1 MAESNSNDTNAK
13 THTFGLRWVPRT
25 TGLILGFWAIAC
37 AFLAVV
43 VQLRHISEDLIKFVD
58 SYLLLFS
65 PNLAYASFLGLL
77 SATVTTRKRAGWW
90 ALMAFL
96 LLNLVATEG
105 ITRDFG
111 FKGVTASIIAASFLV
126 LVALSRRHFATRVRR
141 ASFLKGLLVLAVG
154 LAISVAAGL
163 ALVETFHGSL
173 PGNQRFAWTVNKVF
187 GGLIEN
193 SSFDGTTMDWVSDL
207 LGFFGAL
214 SLLAAVAVV
223 FQTQQIRAELRPAEE
238 EAVRALLAN
247 HGGND
252 SLGYFA
258 TRRDKAAVF
267 AKSGKAA
274 VMYRV
279 EIGVCLA
286 SGDPIGDPEAWPH
299 AIAAWQ
305 ALADGYGWS
314 QAVMGASEAGAHAY
328 EAAGLNAIQLGDEA
342 IIYTPTFSIEGNDM
356 HVVRQAVRRVE
367 KLGVTVRIRRHR
379 KVSALEMRHVI
390 DCAENWR
397 GDETERGFSMAL
409 GRLADP
415 ADGDCLL
422 VEALDDNGQ
431 LIALL
436 SFVPWGAGGVSLDLM
451 RRDPEAPNG
460 VIEFMVAEL
469 SRRGIAL
476 SIARIS
482 LNFAVFRAA
491 FEEGS
496 RIGAGPVLRA
506 WRRALILL
514 SRWWQLEAL
523 YRSNVKF
530 RPHWNPRYLCYDD
543 ARMLVRIGFAS
554 GIAEG
559 FVAIP
564 DRLRSHRSIRPAN
577 LSDAELHAIVAHQ
590 LAERQRSLAERP
602 VPEQMRARI
611 DKIDRVLA
619 AGEQPYPPAT
629 PISHRTTDIPRSAEG
644 EGVTVSGR
652 LVRIRDHGGVIFVD
666 VRDWSGDVQ
675 IVLERDR
682 LGREALAT
690 FSAWF
695 DLGDLADFTGT
706 VGITNSGQR
715 SVEAASWRMSA
726 KCLHPL
732 PDKWRGMSDPDSRVR
747 RRYLDL
753 AINEETRSLTRLRST
768 VLRQLRDSLQGRDFL
783 EVETPILQPI
793 HGGANARPFT
803 THINAYDLDLY
814 LRIAPELYLKR
825 LCVGGM
831 DRVFEIGRTFRNEG
845 ADSSHNPEFTIL
857 EAYQA
862 HSDYRVMLTLCREL
876 IQEAAVAVYGEA
888 IAMRLDGDGGFTPF
902 DISGDWPVLTV
913 REAVSLAVDT
923 VIDSTT
929 PAAVL
934 QQLCDNKSIV
944 WQDDWDAG
952 QLLLELYEQLV
963 EATTEAPTFYTDF
976 PVSVSPLTRSRDD
989 DPELVERWDLVAFG
1003 MELGTAYSE
1012 LTDPIEQRRRLRA
1025 QSIRA
1030 AQGDIEAMELDEDFL
1045 EALEYA
1051 MPPTGGLG
1059 MGVDRLVMLLTG
1071 RSIRETLPFPLT
1083 KPLRAG
1089 ERPGR

>member
-1 MAESNSNDTNAK
+1 MSNVT
-13 THTFGLRWVPRT
+13 LRWVPRT
-25 TGLILGFWAIAC
+25 AGLILGFWAIAC
-37 AFLAVV
+37 AFLAIVV
-43 VQLRHISEDLIKFVD
+43 PLRHMSEDLINFVD
-58 SYLLLFS
+58 NYVLLFS
-65 PNLAYASFLGLL
+65 PNLAYASFLGLV
-77 SATVTTRKRAGWW
+77 SAAVTTRKRAGWW

-105 ITRDFG
+105 LARDFG
-111 FKGVTASIIAASFLV
+111 FKGVTASLIAAFFLV

-154 LAISVAAGL
+154 LAISVAAGMT
-163 ALVETFHGSL
+163 LVETFHGSL

-193 SSFDGTTMDWVSDL
+193 SSFDGQPMDWVSDL

-223 FQTQQIRAELRPAEE
+223 FQSQRMRAELRPAEE

-258 TRRDKAAVF
+258 TRRDKAVVF

-299 AIAAWQ
+299 AVEAWQ
-305 ALADGYGWS
+305 SLADEYGWS

-342 IIYTPTFSIEGNDM
+342 IINTPTFSIEGSDM
-356 HVVRQAVRRVE
+356 HVVRQAVRRIE
-367 KLGVTVRIRRHR
+367 RLGVAARIRRHR
-379 KVSALEMRHVI
+379 KVSALEMRHVV
-390 DCAENWR
+390 DCAEKWR

-422 VEALDDNGQ
+422 VEALDADGQ

-530 RPHWNPRYLCYDD
+530 RPHWNPRFLCYDD

-564 DRLRSHRSIRPAN
+564 QRLRSHRSIRPAN
-577 LSDAELHAIVAHQ
+577 FSDEELHAIVAHQ

-602 VPEQMRARI
+602 VPEQMRARVG
-611 DKIDRVLA
+611 KIDRVLA
-619 AGEQPYPPAT
+619 GGEQPYPPAK
-629 PISHRTTDIPRSAEG
+629 PISHRSTDIPGSAEG
-644 EGVTVSGR
+644 AVVTVSGR

-666 VRDWSGDVQ
+666 LRDWSGDVQ

-682 LGREALAT
+682 LGEKALTT

-695 DLGDLADFTGT
+695 DLGDLADFTGI
-706 VGITNSGQR
+706 VGLTHSGQR
-715 SVEAASWRMSA
+715 SVNATSWRMSA

-747 RRYLDL
+747 RRYVDL
-753 AINEETRSLTRLRST
+753 AINAETRSLTRLRST
-768 VLRQLRDSLQGRDFL
+768 VLRQLRDSLQARDFL

-831 DRVFEIGRTFRNEG
+831 ESVFEIGRTFRNEG

-862 HSDYRVMLTLCREL
+862 HSDYQVMLTMCREV
-876 IQEAAVAVYGEA
+876 IQEAAAAVYGEQ
-888 IAMRLDGDGGFTPF
+888 IAMRPGDDGGFTPF
-902 DISGDWPVLTV
+902 DISGEWPVVTV
-913 REAVSLAVDT
+913 HEAVSAAVGT
-923 VIDSTT
+923 AIDSSTS
-929 PAAVL
+929 AEGL
-934 QQLCDNKSIV
+934 QQLCDGLSIA

-952 QLLLELYEQLV
+952 QLVVELYEQLV
-963 EATTEAPTFYTDF
+963 EANTEAPTFYTDF

-989 DPELVERWDLVAFG
+989 NPNLVERWDLVAFG

-1025 QSIRA
+1025 QSMRA

-1059 MGVDRLVMLLTG
+1059 MGVDRLVMLLSG

-1083 KPLRAG
+1083 KPL
-1089 ERPGR
+1089 PQGR

>member
-1 MAESNSNDTNAK
+1 MAESDPDDANAK
-13 THTFGLRWVPRT
+13 TRTFALRWVPRT

-37 AFLAVV
+37 AFLAIVV
-43 VQLRHISEDLIKFVD
+43 PLRHISEGLIKFVD
-58 SYLLLFS
+58 SYILLFS

-77 SATVTTRKRAGWW
+77 SAAVTTRKRAGWW

-105 ITRDFG
+105 LTRDFG
-111 FKGVTASIIAASFLV
+111 FKGVTASLIAAFFFV
-126 LVALSRRHFATRVRR
+126 LVALSRRHFATRVRK

-154 LAISVAAGL
+154 LAISVATGL

-223 FQTQQIRAELRPAEE
+223 FQSQQIRAELRPAEE

-267 AKSGKAA
+267 ARSGKAA

-379 KVSALEMRHVI
+379 KVSALEMSHVI

-611 DKIDRVLA
+611 AKIDRVLA
-619 AGEQPYPPAT
+619 GGQQPYPPAT

-644 EGVTVSGR
+644 AGVTVSGR

-666 VRDWSGDVQ
+666 LRDWTGDVQ

-682 LGREALAT
+682 LGREALTT

-706 VGITNSGQR
+706 VGITHSGQR
-715 SVEAASWRMSA
+715 SVNADSWRMSA

-732 PDKWRGMSDPDSRVR
+732 PDKWRGMSDPDSRIR

-888 IAMRLDGDGGFTPF
+888 IAMRLDGDGGLTPF

-929 PAAVL
+929 SAAVL
-934 QQLCDNKSIV
+934 QQLCDSKSIA

-1025 QSIRA
+1025 QSMRA

>member
-1 MAESNSNDTNAK
+1 MSTV
-13 THTFGLRWVPRT
+13 TLRWVPRT
-25 TGLILGFWAIAC
+25 AGLILAFWATSC
-37 AFLAVV
+37 AILAIVV
-43 VQLRHISEDLIKFVD
+43 PLRHVSEDLIIFVD
-58 SYLLLFS
+58 SYFLLFS

-77 SATVTTRKRAGWW
+77 SAAVTTRKRAGWW

-105 ITRDFG
+105 LVREFE
-111 FKGVTASIIAASFLV
+111 FKGVTASLIAAIFLV
-126 LVALSRRHFATRVRR
+126 LVALSRRHFTTRVRK
-141 ASFLKGLLVLAVG
+141 ASFLKGLLVLASG
-154 LAISVAAGL
+154 LAISVAIGL
-163 ALVETFHGSL
+163 SIVETFHSSL
-173 PGNQRFAWTVNKVF
+173 PGGQRFAWTVNKVF

-193 SSFDGTTMDWVSDL
+193 SSFDGKPMDWVSDL

-223 FQTQQIRAELRPAEE
+223 FQSQRMRAELRPAEE

-258 TRRDKAAVF
+258 TRRDKAVVF

-299 AIAAWQ
+299 AIDAWQ
-305 ALADGYGWS
+305 SLADEYGWS

-342 IIYTPTFSIEGNDM
+342 IINTPAFSIEGSDM
-356 HVVRQAVRRVE
+356 HVVRQAVRRIE
-367 KLGVTVRIRRHR
+367 RLGVTVRIRRHR

-390 DCAENWR
+390 DCAEKWR

-422 VEALDDNGQ
+422 VEALDAGGQ

-460 VIEFMVAEL
+460 VVEFMVAEL

-491 FEEGS
+491 FEEGN

-506 WRRALILL
+506 WRRSLILL

-530 RPHWNPRYLCYDD
+530 RPHWNPRFLCYDD

-564 DRLRSHRSIRPAN
+564 ERLRSHRSIRPTN
-577 LSDAELHAIVAHQ
+577 FSDEELHAIVAHQ

-611 DKIDRVLA
+611 DKISRVLA
-619 AGEQPYPPAT
+619 GGEQPYPPAKH
-629 PISHRTTDIPRSAEG
+629 ISHRSSDIPDSVEG
-644 EGVTVSGR
+644 AGVTVSGR
-652 LVRIRDHGGVIFVD
+652 LVRIRDYGGVIFVD
-666 VRDWSGDVQ
+666 LRDWNGDVQ

-682 LGREALAT
+682 LGVDALTT

-706 VGITNSGQR
+706 VGLTHSGQR
-715 SVEAASWRMSA
+715 SVDATSWRMSA

-732 PDKWRGMSDPDSRVR
+732 PDKWRGMSDPDSRAR
-747 RRYLDL
+747 RRYVDL

-768 VLRQLRDSLQGRDFL
+768 VLRQLRDSLQARDFL

-831 DRVFEIGRTFRNEG
+831 ERVFELGRTFRNEG

-857 EAYQA
+857 EAYQV
-862 HSDYRVMLTLCREL
+862 HGDYQVMLTMCREV
-876 IQEAAVAVYGEA
+876 IQEAAAAVYGKQ
-888 IAMRLDGDGGFTPF
+888 IAMRPDGDGGFTPF
-902 DISGDWPVLTV
+902 DLSGEWPVFTV
-913 REAVSLAVDT
+913 HGAVSLAVGT
-923 VIDSTT
+923 AVDSTT
-929 PAAVL
+929 SVEVL
-934 QQLCDNKSIV
+934 QQLCDGLSIT

-952 QLLLELYEQLV
+952 QLVLELYEQLV
-963 EATTEAPTFYTDF
+963 EANTEAPTFYTDF
-976 PVSVSPLTRSRDD
+976 PISVSPLTRSRDD
-989 DPELVERWDLVAFG
+989 NPELVERWDLVAFG

-1025 QSIRA
+1025 QSMRA

-1045 EALEYA
+1045 ESLEYA

-1059 MGVDRLVMLLTG
+1059 MGVDRLIMLLSG

-1083 KPLRAG
+1083 KPL
-1089 ERPGR
+1089 PQGR